1 MDSRLHCTP
10 MSSMLQELVGMALPL
25 IPAIWLLRV
34 EWLKPDL
41 LAQSGGGLWQI
52 HLHAKHDEP
61 VKA

>member
-1 MDSRLHCTP
+1 